1 MLIEYV
7 RHWAGGKDPVF
18 LSQLQAYTRTLKT
31 TFPMRHAVL
40 KPLVT
45 ADVGF
50 KLGAKFR
57 SAAMMAIAQH
67 GNFVTPNL
75 FNCMTKKRAGDVL
88 KAETAMIA
96 FEEHAKESANRVA
109 ICGQHNVACV
119 FQVGSA
125 SKKHGTLRDV
135 GAHYYNE
142 LMRDPSFRNPKAD
155 WANPY
160 MTPSKAKKTAP
171 PAEPVVGMTRLAQD
185 GKCSIS
191 ALMGALEERGVKP
204 DAIVVELS
212 SGREL
217 IIVAIGDK
225 VSMYERKDKRRKLAV
240 SLQDCVDKF
249 KVKVETEK
257 VSQISSNM
265 CATQCE

>member
-1 MLIEYV
+1 M
-7 RHWAGGKDPVF
+7 
-18 LSQLQAYTRTLKT
+18 
-31 TFPMRHAVL
+31 TF
-40 KPLVT
+40 
-45 ADVGF
+45 F
-50 KLGAKFR
+50 KAE
-57 SAAMMAIAQH
+57 AAML
-67 GNFVTPNL
+67 V
-75 FNCMTKKRAGDVL
+75 
-88 KAETAMIA
+88 
-96 FEEHAKESANRVA
+96 FEEHAAKAKDSAHRVA
-109 ICGQHNVACV
+109 ISGQHNIACV
-119 FQVGSA
+119 FMVGSA
-125 SKKHGTLRDV
+125 SKKHSTLRDV

-142 LMRDPSFRNPKAD
+142 LMRDASNAD

-160 MTPSKAKKTAP
+160 VTPSKAKKTAP

-217 IIVAIGDK
+217 IIVDIGDK

-249 KVKVETEK
+249 KVKVETET